1 MGVDPDDAGLGED
14 LEGAGGGAQADG
26 VVATER
32 QGKVAL
38 LQLGSDAAV
47 DLLGDPPDEAGVLGD
62 AIVGVGLGAELL
74 KVVDLAVELHLPAEL
89 LELGQQA
96 GVQQLLGALLDSLL
110 GLPGQLG
117 SLSRLPV
124 LR

>member
-74 KVVDLAVELHLPAEL
+74 KVVDLAVELDLPAEL